1 MNVSFF
7 GRLTRDPE
15 QKTSQDGRTVY
26 TSFSVATTVRAK
38 GEDNK
43 NKSIFVNVTAF
54 GNTGNIISQYFHKGS
69 RIVVNGEIN
78 DISIWTGQQDGQ
90 AHVSTN
96 VNMTGFD
103 FVDTQAE
110 SGNQPQGYGNAPAQ
124 GYGNAPQGYGNN
136 SYGNAAPNGNNSYG
150 NNPPYGNTAPN
161 SNQPPA
167 NNGYTAPNNNRPPA
181 APNYGASNG
190 GYAAPNNTAPNN
202 GAPVNKPW

>member
-15 QKTSQDGRTVY
+15 QKTSQDGRTTY
-26 TSFSVATTVRAK
+26 TLFSVATTVRAK

-54 GNTGNIISQYFHKGS
+54 GNASNVITQYFHKGS
-69 RIVVNGEIN
+69 RIVVHGEIN

-90 AHVSTN
+90 AHASTN

-110 SGNQPQGYGNAPAQ
+110 SGNQQQQQGYGNAAP
-124 GYGNAPQGYGNN
+124 YGNAVPNN
-136 SYGNAAPNGNNSYG
+136 NR
-150 NNPPYGNTAPN
+150 
-161 SNQPPA
+161 PPA

-181 APNYGASNG
+181 APNYGAPNNAPPNYGNPSGGYGAPNT
-190 GYAAPNNTAPNN
+190 GYAAPNNGTPNN
-202 GAPVNKPW
+202 STPNNTPW